1 MKILYL
7 NPAGHAGGAERVLID
22 MLASLRSACP
32 DWQLE
37 LIASSAGALTEE
49 ARALGVAA
57 QVLAFPRSLARLGDA
72 AAGGPAGGG
81 CRRGGLAARFGLAVP
96 AAILYTGW
104 LRRAIA
110 EAAPDLI
117 HTNGFKMHLLGARAA
132 PSGIPIVWH
141 IHDFISSRPL
151 MPRLLRLH
159 ARRCA
164 GAIAVSSSV
173 AADARRVLGVKIP
186 IATIYNAIDLERFAA
201 HGPRLDL
208 DRLAGFPPADSGI
221 VRIGMLAT
229 MARWKG
235 HEVFLRA
242 VASMPRT
249 IALRAY
255 VIGGPRY
262 ETGGSESSLPKLR
275 RLASRLGLGDRAGFT
290 GFLEDVPAA
299 LRALDI
305 VVHASTEPEPFG
317 LVIVEAMACGKA
329 AIVSAAGGAAE
340 IVTDGVDALTY
351 RPGDAEG
358 LAALMTRLA
367 GDSELRRT
375 LGQAAAASAAR
386 RFGRERLAREVVPF
400 YAQALGS
407 MR

>member
-1 MKILYL
+1 LKILYL
-7 NPAGHAGGAERVLID
+7 NPAGNAGGAERVLID
-22 MLASLRSACP
+22 TLASLRRAYP

-49 ARALGVAA
+49 VSALGVRAR
-57 QVLAFPRSLARLGDA
+57 VIAFPRSLARLGDA
-72 AAGGPAGGG
+72 AAGGPAGEG
-81 CRRGGLAARFGLAVP
+81 RKRGGLAARFGLALP

-110 EAAPDLI
+110 EAAPDLV
-117 HTNGFKMHLLGARAA
+117 HTNGFKMHLLGARAT
-132 PSGIPIVWH
+132 PSAIPVIWH
-141 IHDFISSRPL
+141 MHDFISSRPL

-164 GAIAVSSSV
+164 GVIAVSCSV
-173 AADARRVLGVKIP
+173 AADARSVLGTMMP
-186 IATIYNAIDLERFAA
+186 IKTIHNAIDLERFAA

-208 DRLAGFPPADSGI
+208 DRLAGLPSAEDGI
-221 VRIGMLAT
+221 VRIGLLAT

-242 VASMPRT
+242 LALMPPT
-249 IALRAY
+249 IATRAY

-262 ETGGSESSLPKLR
+262 ETGGSENSLPKLR
-275 RLASRLGLGDRAGFT
+275 RLAASLGLAERVGFT
-290 GFLEDVPAA
+290 GFLTDAPAA

-329 AIVSAAGGAAE
+329 VIVSAAGGAAE
-340 IVTDGVDALTY
+340 IVNDGVDALTY
-351 RPGDAEG
+351 RPGDVAA

-367 GDSELRRT
+367 GDDEMRRT
-375 LGQAAAASAAR
+375 LGQAAASAAR
-386 RFGRERLAREVVPF
+386 RFGHERLAREVAPF

-407 MR
+407 IR